1 MSKMKAAVHVLVPV
15 LGAGVAVNANA
26 DLIGDSKM
34 NLALRNFYFSEDYR
48 KGDSAPSKTEEWAQ
62 GFMLDYQSG
71 FTAGT
76 FGFGLDA
83 MGLLGVRLDG
93 GKGRHPGSTMI
104 PGSDAGAHEW
114 SRFGVTAKMRVSKT
128 ELRYGNSL
136 QPKLPVLLY
145 NDTRLLPQTYEGG
158 MITSKEIDNLTL
170 NAGRL
175 EHFTG
180 RGSSDRSGLSVRGGQ
195 QASNEFY
202 FAGGDYKVGNDL
214 LLQYYHA
221 SLDDYYRQNFAGLV
235 HTFGLGDQQSLKTDL
250 RYFRTG
256 SQGAN
261 SSGESGYRVNGYT
274 SGDDGEIDNNTWSAT
289 FIYSL
294 QGHSFLAGYQKV
306 SSGSPFVQLNSG
318 GLGEGA
324 GGSNVYLYT
333 NRVSSNFTEAGEGT
347 RYTQYSYDF
356 SAIGVPGLTTSL
368 MYLSSRGGKNA
379 TGDGVR
385 EWERDF
391 NLNYVLQDG
400 PLKGLGITWWN
411 ASLRGDVLRDE
422 DQNRLIFNYT
432 LPIF

>member
-1 MSKMKAAVHVLVPV
+1 MSKIKFSVHVLVPFM
-15 LGAGVAVNANA
+15 GAVFAVNANA
-26 DLIGDSKM
+26 NFIGDSKM
-34 NLALRNFYFSEDYR
+34 NLGLRNFYFNGDYR

-62 GFMLDYQSG
+62 GFKLDYQSG

-104 PGSDAGAHEW
+104 PGNDSGADEW

-136 QPKLPVLLY
+136 LPSLPVLVY
-145 NDTRLLPQTYEGG
+145 NDARLLPQTYEGG

-180 RGSSDRSGLSVRGGQ
+180 RGSSDRSGFSVRGGR

-202 FAGGDYKVGNDL
+202 FAGADYKVGNDF

-221 SLDDYYRQNFAGLV
+221 SLVDYYRQHFAGLV
-235 HTFGLGDQQSLKTDL
+235 HTLVLGDQQSLKTDL
-250 RYFRTG
+250 RYFRTS

-274 SGDDGEIDNNTWSAT
+274 SANDGEIDNNTWSAT

-294 QGHSFLAGYQKV
+294 QGHSFLGGYQKV
-306 SSGSPFVQLNSG
+306 SSGSPFVQINSG

-324 GGSNVYLYT
+324 GGTNVYLYS
-333 NRVSSNFTEAGEGT
+333 NRLISNFTEAGEAT
-347 RYTQYSYDF
+347 RYAQYSYDF

-368 MYLSSRGGKNA
+368 MYLSGKGGKNVA
-379 TGDGVR
+379 GDGVR

-391 NLNYVLQDG
+391 NLSYVLQDG

-411 ASLRGDVLRDE
+411 ASVRGDVVRAE

-432 LPIF
+432 LRIF